1 MRSRAWRVVLVI
13 VLLGGG
19 AGAALLGWTISRQ
32 IAEVDRS
39 QRELSDR
46 VDRLLTTLDAV
57 TTAQQAHVT
66 ASSEQDPARVSTLL
80 GQLRSETEALRPHVR
95 SIDGGRALQA
105 VASSVATLSDIEA
118 RAAEHMWLGQ
128 DLMAADLL
136 ASDGRSADEA
146 VASGLRTLRGAENDA
161 FAATR
166 ASALDSLWTIAG
178 AIAVLWVVGLILF
191 MRQPS
196 AVVREV
202 SPAATQGHTLLAP
215 TDAAQKLEPA
225 TSLDLQGAADV
236 CTSIGQLT
244 SAEDLSPLLRRAA
257 SVLDAS
263 GVVVWMA
270 AGEDLF
276 AAAAF
281 GYAPHVMRR
290 LGPINRAAL
299 NATAAAWRTSTL
311 QVVSGDQTERSAL
324 AAPMLGPDRCVGVLA
339 VEVRVGQERD
349 PATRAVTALLAA
361 QLAAALAGWPAASA
375 AAPVNVPPLENAA
388 EA

>member
-19 AGAALLGWTISRQ
+19 AGAALVGWTISRQ

-39 QRELSDR
+39 QRELSHR
-46 VDRLLTTLDAV
+46 VDRLLTTIDAV
-57 TTAQQAHVT
+57 TTAQQVHVR
-66 ASSEQDPARVSTLL
+66 ASSEQGPAQVSTLL

-95 SIDGGRALQA
+95 TIDGDRALQA
-105 VASSVATLSDIEA
+105 VAASVATLSDIEA
-118 RAAEHMWLGQ
+118 RAAEHVWLGQ

-136 ASDGRSADEA
+136 ASDGRSADVA
-146 VASGLRTLRGAENDA
+146 VVSGLRTLRGAEDDA
-161 FAATR
+161 FAAAR
-166 ASALDSLWTIAG
+166 AGALDSLWTIAG

-191 MRQPS
+191 MRQPTL
-196 AVVREV
+196 VVREV

-236 CTSIGQLT
+236 CTSIGQLR
-244 SAEDLSPLLRRAA
+244 SAEDLSPLLRQAA
-257 SVLDAS
+257 SVLGAS

-270 AGEDLF
+270 AGEELF

-339 VEVRVGQERD
+339 VEVRVGQEGD

>member
-13 VLLGGG
+13 VLLASG
-19 AGAALLGWTISRQ
+19 AGAALVGWTVSRQ

-39 QRELSDR
+39 QRELNDQ
-46 VDRLLTTLDAV
+46 VDGLLTTLDAV

-80 GQLRSETEALRPHVR
+80 GQLRSETEAVRAHVR
-95 SIDGGRALQA
+95 SIDGGRAVQA
-105 VASSVATLSDIEA
+105 VAASVATLSDIEA
-118 RAAEHMWLGQ
+118 RAAEHLFLGQ

-161 FAATR
+161 YSAAR
-166 ASALDSLWTIAG
+166 AWALDSLWAIAG

-196 AVVREV
+196 VIVREV
-202 SPAATQGHTLLAP
+202 SPASAQGHTLLAP
-215 TDAAQKLEPA
+215 TDAAQKFAPA

-244 SAEDLSPLLRRAA
+244 SAGDLSPLLRRAA

-270 AGEDLF
+270 AGEELF

-281 GYAPHVMRR
+281 GYTPHVMRR

-311 QVVSGDQTERSAL
+311 QVVSGDHAERGAL

-339 VEVRVGQERD
+339 VEVRVGQEGD

-375 AAPVNVPPLENAA
+375 AAPLDVPPLEKAA

>member
-19 AGAALLGWTISRQ
+19 AGAALVGWTISRQ

-46 VDRLLTTLDAV
+46 ADRLLTTLDAV

-66 ASSEQDPARVSTLL
+66 ASSEQDPARVSALL

-161 FAATR
+161 FAAAR

-361 QLAAALAGWPAASA
+361 QLAAALAGWPAAST